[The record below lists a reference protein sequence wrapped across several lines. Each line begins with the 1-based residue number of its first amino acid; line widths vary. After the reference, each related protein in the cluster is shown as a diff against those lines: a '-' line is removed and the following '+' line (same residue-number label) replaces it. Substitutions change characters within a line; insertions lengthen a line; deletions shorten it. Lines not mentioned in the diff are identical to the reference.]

1 MDSNSLLGY
10 QEPERHQ
17 PAQGQSRLGRDIQI
31 GDFVEVTQTARRQ
44 GLYILGLQG
53 YGKSGLLENLIIQ
66 DIKQNNIGVCVL
78 DPKGELIDNVVARLP
93 DSKKEQKVILF
104 DINDKDYFPGLN
116 LFACDDPTSD
126 REIQFTLNQV
136 THVFEKAF
144 GVSQP
149 ATPRIYDYLYN
160 CAYVLITN
168 PGYTMMDIRL
178 LLNNAT
184 FRSQLLGN
192 VYDEEVL
199 DFWHTFYNPLSTSR
213 QREEARQQEAR
224 ELLRRLNDLTHDP
237 LRYIIGQAQSTINMQ
252 EIMDEGK
259 ILLVKLNSRRFEKAS
274 KLIGSII
281 VALIL
286 NASANRLTKNQFNLY
301 ADEFQ
306 RFATEDFATLIEE
319 ARYAGIG
326 ITMAHQNRGQ
336 LELSDMQ
343 ADANLKQRTLSVGN
357 LVVFRAPT
365 DAEELARQFA
375 QEPEEARI
383 EVQKPQEHRRIEE
396 QVEVEVEEDITEI
409 SQNPVEYLKS
419 ARGTHGNARVREA
432 AHTFLSIFAT
442 LKYPSEYGGELNR
455 LLVDVMERRV
465 ETGTVPLAERIELL
479 LYQFFNLICTP
490 PNSDRCGYDI
500 KSWLKKENNYL
511 SEDDFCRWAQTR
523 QRTLRVSS
531 DEVNEQDVERLL
543 CKKNFDNLFYDKIN
557 PERWGYPFLIS
568 EKLHR
573 LAEQYEAMQQSV
585 TVLLREMVIKSSS
598 LSKAEKQLHAIL
610 SDYFLELARL
620 SHFNTMEKKIREI
633 HYGEIYVNPHKDMET
648 WNELGKYYLTKDW
661 EQIEKKWKP
670 KLRSEKIMQLISDYK
685 EAWHLTEEAVLAHV
699 PVAVNDVVSFA
710 RTLLVL
716 CEGLAQ
722 EPIMVP
728 TGKKRMVK
736 RIQPHITYLTE
747 ESEKITHPQPSEQE
761 MTNRMARELINLPLY
776 TARVKITTVKGTE
789 EHTIRTLEPEKGLR
803 VIALKERIA
812 RIQAQ
817 NRTPDER
824 GICYCRPRQEI
835 DAEIRHRQAQYN
847 QPPEEPPEDE
857 PPISRHPPR

>member
-1 MDSNSLLGY
+1 MADIPLLLQDGTCRRKLVANVTDLDVQLFWRLHDQKKPADQGY
-10 QEPERHQ
+10 DISSTLRRVRQFLQ
-17 PAQGQSRLGRDIQI
+17 PLSRPIVGQSASSI
-31 GDFVEVTQTARRQ
+31 
-44 GLYILGLQG
+44 
-53 YGKSGLLENLIIQ
+53 
-66 DIKQNNIGVCVL
+66 
-78 DPKGELIDNVVARLP
+78 
-93 DSKKEQKVILF
+93 
-104 DINDKDYFPGLN
+104 
-116 LFACDDPTSD
+116 
-126 REIQFTLNQV
+126 
-136 THVFEKAF
+136 
-144 GVSQP
+144 
-149 ATPRIYDYLYN
+149 
-160 CAYVLITN
+160 
-168 PGYTMMDIRL
+168 DIR
-178 LLNNAT
+178 
-184 FRSQLLGN
+184 Q
-192 VYDEEVL
+192 V
-199 DFWHTFYNPLSTSR
+199 
-213 QREEARQQEAR
+213 
-224 ELLRRLNDLTHDP
+224 
-237 LRYIIGQAQSTINMQ
+237 
-252 EIMDEGK
+252 MDEGK
-259 ILLVKLNSRRFEKAS
+259 ILLVKLDTTLESITE
-274 KLIGSII
+274 LIGSLII
-281 VALIL
+281 ALFL
-286 NASANRLTKNQFNLY
+286 NAAKSRADLPVQKRRQFNLY

-306 RFATEDFATLIEE
+306 RFATEDYATLIEE
-319 ARYAGIG
+319 ARKFGVG
-326 ITMAHQNRGQ
+326 ITIAHQNGSQ
-336 LELSDMQ
+336 LETS
-343 ADANLKQRTLSVGN
+343 LKERARSVAN
-357 LVVFRAPT
+357 LVVFKVNSK
-365 DAEELARQFA
+365 DADELAGEFDITPQEAWEEEL
-375 QEPEEARI
+375 EEERV
-383 EVQKPQEHRRIEE
+383 EVVTPQRHERIEE
-396 QVEVEVEEDITEI
+396 QVEVEVEDDIEEI

-648 WNELGKYYLTKDW
+648 WNELGKYYLTKEW

-716 CEGLAQ
+716 CEGLAR
-722 EPIMVP
+722 EPIMVS
-728 TGKKRMVK
+728 TGQKRLVKKNR
-736 RIQPHITYLTE
+736 PHLTYLTHPR
-747 ESEKITHPQPSEQE
+747 KTIMHPQRSYADMLNEVASQ
-761 MTNRMARELINLPLY
+761 LVNLPHY
-776 TARVKITTVKGTE
+776 TARVKITVDGQIV
-789 EHTIRTLEPEKGLR
+789 EHTIKTLDPKQQPDRPLFGQALQERLSRIKEQNIQDGYVRERAR
-803 VIALKERIA
+803 VEEEIRV
-812 RIQAQ
+812 
-817 NRTPDER
+817 
-824 GICYCRPRQEI
+824 RQE
-835 DAEIRHRQAQYN
+835 QCLQMPQTPGK
-847 QPPEEPPEDE
+847 QPPLPPEDE
-857 PPISRHPPR
+857 PPISRRPPK

>member
-1 MDSNSLLGY
+1 MTYSVLGIDT
-10 QEPERHQ
+10 QT
-17 PAQGQSRLGRDIQI
+17 GQRVELPKTSRL
-31 GDFVEVTQTARRQ
+31 Q
-44 GLYILGLQG
+44 GLYIIGIQG
-53 YGKSGLLENLIIQ
+53 TGKSGLIENLIND
-66 DIKQNNIGVCVL
+66 DIKQGTGLAVL
-78 DPKGELIDNVVARLP
+78 DPHGDLINAVLARM
-93 DSKKEQKVILF
+93 DRREKDVILL
-104 DINDKDYFPGLN
+104 DITDYHHPFGIN
-116 LFACDDPTSD
+116 LYACSD
-126 REIQFTLNQV
+126 LANPIEVQKTVDQV
-136 THVFEKAF
+136 MHVFEKIY
-144 GVSQP
+144 GVSRD
-149 ATPRIYDYLYN
+149 TPLILDYLRN
-160 CAYVLITN
+160 CTYTLIAN
-168 PGYTMMDIRL
+168 PGYTMAEIPLL
-178 LLNNAT
+178 LLNEKCRRKLVANVEDIDVRHFWQQYEQMKPSEQNEQAAYIRRRVSE
-184 FRSQLLGN
+184 FLL
-192 VYDEEVL
+192 
-199 DFWHTFYNPLSTSR
+199 PLSR
-213 QREEARQQEAR
+213 
-224 ELLRRLNDLTHDP
+224 P
-237 LRYIIGQAQSTINMQ
+237 IVGQSTSTIDLQ
-252 EIMDEGK
+252 TIMNEGK
-259 ILLVKLNSRRFEKAS
+259 ILFVKLSTQLPS
-274 KLIGSII
+274 VTSLIGSMLI
-281 VALIL
+281 ALIL
-286 NASANRLTKNQFNLY
+286 NAASARPVNKRRQLNLY

-306 RFATEDFATLIEE
+306 RFATEDFATLLEE
-319 ARYAGIG
+319 ARKFGIG
-326 ITMAHQNRGQ
+326 TTIAHQNRGQ
-336 LELSDMQ
+336 LDAENRQLS
-343 ADANLKQRTLSVGN
+343 ANLKDRTRSVAN
-357 LVVFRAPT
+357 LVVFKVNSK
-365 DAEELARQFA
+365 DADELAGEFD
-375 QEPEEARI
+375 I
-383 EVQKPQEHRRIEE
+383 TPQEAWE
-396 QVEVEVEEDITEI
+396 QEVEKESFEPKIDMLEDEVEEDITEI

-661 EQIEKKWKP
+661 EQIEKKWKS

-716 CEGLAQ
+716 CEGLAAD
-722 EPIMVP
+722 PIMVP

-736 RIQPHITYLTE
+736 RIQPHITYLTH
-747 ESEKITHPQPSEQE
+747 ESEKITHPRKTILHPQRTYADVHNEVASQL
-761 MTNRMARELINLPLY
+761 TNLPVF
-776 TARVKITTVKGTE
+776 TARVKITTDNGSE
-789 EHTIRTLEPEKGLR
+789 EHTIRTLDPKQDHDRPLFGQ
-803 VIALKERIA
+803 ALQDRIA
-812 RIQAQ
+812 NIKKQNIQDGYVRE
-817 NRTPDER
+817 RTTVE
-824 GICYCRPRQEI
+824 E
-835 DAEIRHRQAQYN
+835 EIRTRQGQCS
-847 QPPEEPPEDE
+847 QPPEAE